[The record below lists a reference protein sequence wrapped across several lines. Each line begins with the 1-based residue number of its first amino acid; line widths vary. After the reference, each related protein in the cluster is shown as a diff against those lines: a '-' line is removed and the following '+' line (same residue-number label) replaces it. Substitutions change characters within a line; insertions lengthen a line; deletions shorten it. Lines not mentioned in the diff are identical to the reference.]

1 MKPADATKPGL
12 PRHQATAEGGH
23 GRNSKAGPVPSTS
36 SAAAAHTYSASS
48 SHLTAVAPAD
58 AVEAVDAE
66 MFRQALGRHPAGVAI
81 VTLNGPTGPAG
92 LTVTSFSS
100 ASLDPPLVSFY
111 IGHSSSN
118 WPAVQVA
125 RHFAVNL
132 MGHGQ
137 QELAARFARKGE
149 DRFGPA
155 TQWWTGPAGLPL
167 LAGATVH
174 MICATDSLVTI
185 GDHELIVGRVVEASI
200 GTSDIP
206 LLHHRGQFTRPAL
219 APHA

>member
-1 MKPADATKPGL
+1 VPSPTSA
-12 PRHQATAEGGH
+12 ATA
-23 GRNSKAGPVPSTS
+23 RQY
-36 SAAAAHTYSASS
+36 SAAG
-48 SHLTAVAPAD
+48 SHLAAVAPAD

-66 MFRQALGRHPAGVAI
+66 MFRQALGNHPAGVAI
-81 VTLNGPTGPAG
+81 VTLRGPSGPAG

-111 IGHSSSN
+111 IGHGSSN

-137 QELAARFARKGE
+137 QELAALFARKGE

-155 TQWWTGPAGLPL
+155 TQWEPGPAGLPL

-174 MICATDSLVTI
+174 LICATDSLVTI
-185 GDHELIVGRVVEASI
+185 GDHELVVGRVIEASI
-200 GTSDIP
+200 GAGDIP
-206 LLHHRGQFTRPAL
+206 LLHHRGQFTRPAVT
-219 APHA
+219 PHP

>member
-1 MKPADATKPGL
+1 
-12 PRHQATAEGGH
+12 
-23 GRNSKAGPVPSTS
+23 
-36 SAAAAHTYSASS
+36 
-48 SHLTAVAPAD
+48 VAPAD

-66 MFRQALGRHPAGVAI
+66 MFRQALGHHPAGVAI
-81 VTLNGPTGPAG
+81 VTLRGPSGPGG

-111 IGHSSSN
+111 IAHTSSN

-137 QELAARFARKGE
+137 QEVAARFARKGE

-155 TQWWTGPAGLPL
+155 TQWQSGPMGLPL

-185 GDHELIVGRVVEASI
+185 GDHELVVGRVIEASI
-200 GTSDIP
+200 GAGDIP
-206 LLHHRGQFTRPAL
+206 LLHHKGQFTRPAL
-219 APHA
+219 SPRA